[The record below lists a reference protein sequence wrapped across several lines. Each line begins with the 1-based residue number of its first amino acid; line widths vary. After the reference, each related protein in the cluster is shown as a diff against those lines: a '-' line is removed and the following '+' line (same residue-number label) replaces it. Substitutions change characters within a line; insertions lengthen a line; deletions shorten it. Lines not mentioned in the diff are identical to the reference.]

1 MTTRDHRGSLFVVS
15 APSGAGK
22 TTLCQRL
29 ASELENIRHSV
40 SYTTRK
46 PRKDEVNDRDY
57 TFIDRDTFMRMV
69 AADDFVEWAEV
80 HGNLYGTS
88 RNRIE
93 EMLVS
98 GVDVMLDIDT
108 QGAAQMR
115 KLRKAVCIFI
125 MPPSMEVLRQRI
137 DTRRSNS
144 PDDIE
149 LRLRRATD
157 EIREYKNYDYV
168 IVNDRFEDALAGLK
182 AIVTA
187 ERLRTERIN
196 PQWVNNFGI

>member
-1 MTTRDHRGSLFVVS
+1 MTMWKHRGSLFVVS

-29 ASELENIRHSV
+29 AYELDNIRHSV

-46 PRKDEVNDRDY
+46 PRKGEVNDRDY
-57 TFIDRDTFMRMV
+57 TFTDRDTFMRMV
-69 AADDFVEWAEV
+69 EADDFIEWAEV

-88 RNRIE
+88 KNRIE
-93 EMLVS
+93 DMLVL
-98 GVDVMLDIDT
+98 GMDVMLDIDT

-115 KLRKAVCIFI
+115 KLREAVYIFI

-137 DTRRSNS
+137 DTRMCNS
-144 PDDIE
+144 PDDIDM
-149 LRLRRATD
+149 RLRRATD

-187 ERLRTERIN
+187 ERLRTARIN
-196 PQWVNNFGI
+196 PQWVKNFGI

>member
-1 MTTRDHRGSLFVVS
+1 MTIWNHRGSLFVVS

-29 ASELENIRHSV
+29 ASELDNIRHSV
-40 SYTTRK
+40 SYTTRR
-46 PRKDEVNDRDY
+46 PRKGEVNDRDY
-57 TFIDRDTFMRMV
+57 TFTDRDTFMRMV
-69 AADDFVEWAEV
+69 ETDDFIEWAEV

-88 RNRIE
+88 KNRIE
-93 EMLVS
+93 DMLVS
-98 GVDVMLDIDT
+98 GMDVMLDIDT

-115 KLRKAVCIFI
+115 KLREAVYIFI

-137 DTRRSNS
+137 DTRMCNS
-144 PDDIE
+144 PDDIDM
-149 LRLRRATD
+149 RLRRATD

-187 ERLRTERIN
+187 ERLRTARIN
-196 PQWVNNFGI
+196 PQWVKNFGI

>member
-1 MTTRDHRGSLFVVS
+1 MWNHRGSLFVVS

-29 ASELENIRHSV
+29 ASEIENIRHSV

-46 PRKDEVNDRDY
+46 PRKGEINDRDY
-57 TFIDRDTFMRMV
+57 TFTDRDTFMRM
-69 AADDFVEWAEV
+69 AEADDFIEWAEV

-88 RNRIE
+88 KNRIE
-93 EMLVS
+93 DMLVS
-98 GVDVMLDIDT
+98 GMDVMLDIDT

-115 KLRKAVCIFI
+115 KLREAVYIFI
-125 MPPSMEVLRQRI
+125 MPPSMKVLRQRI
-137 DTRRSNS
+137 DTRMSNS
-144 PDDIE
+144 PDDIDM
-149 LRLRRATD
+149 RLRRATD

-187 ERLRTERIN
+187 ERLRTARIN
-196 PQWVNNFGI
+196 PQWVKNFGI

>member
-1 MTTRDHRGSLFVVS
+1 MWNHRGSLFVVS

-29 ASELENIRHSV
+29 ASEIEDIRHSV

-46 PRKDEVNDRDY
+46 PRKGEVNDRDY
-57 TFIDRDTFMRMV
+57 TFTDRDTFMRM
-69 AADDFVEWAEV
+69 AEADDFIEWAEV

-88 RNRIE
+88 KNRIE
-93 EMLVS
+93 DMLVS
-98 GVDVMLDIDT
+98 GMDVMLDIDT

-115 KLRKAVCIFI
+115 KLREAVYIFI

-137 DTRRSNS
+137 DTRMSNS
-144 PDDIE
+144 PDDIDI
-149 LRLRRATD
+149 RLRRATD

-187 ERLRTERIN
+187 ERLRTAMIN
-196 PQWVNNFGI
+196 PQWVKNFGI

>member
-1 MTTRDHRGSLFVVS
+1 MWNHRGSLFVVS

-29 ASELENIRHSV
+29 ASEIEDIRHSV

-46 PRKDEVNDRDY
+46 PRKGEVNDRDY
-57 TFIDRDTFMRMV
+57 TFTDRDTFMRM
-69 AADDFVEWAEV
+69 AEADDFIEWAEV

-88 RNRIE
+88 KNRIE
-93 EMLVS
+93 DMLVS
-98 GVDVMLDIDT
+98 GMDVMLDIDT

-115 KLRKAVCIFI
+115 KLREAVYIFI

-137 DTRRSNS
+137 DTRMSNS
-144 PDDIE
+144 PDDIDM
-149 LRLRRATD
+149 RLRRATD

-187 ERLRTERIN
+187 ERLRTAMIN
-196 PQWVNNFGI
+196 PQWVKNFGI

>member
-1 MTTRDHRGSLFVVS
+1 MTMWNHRGSLFVVS

-29 ASELENIRHSV
+29 ASEIEDIRHSV

-46 PRKDEVNDRDY
+46 PRKGEVNDRDY
-57 TFIDRDTFMRMV
+57 TFTDRDTFMRM
-69 AADDFVEWAEV
+69 AEADDFIEWAEV

-88 RNRIE
+88 KNRIE
-93 EMLVS
+93 DMLVS
-98 GVDVMLDIDT
+98 GMDVMLDIDT

-115 KLRKAVCIFI
+115 KLREAVYIFI

-137 DTRRSNS
+137 DTRMSNS
-144 PDDIE
+144 PDDIDM
-149 LRLRRATD
+149 RLRRATD

-187 ERLRTERIN
+187 ERLRTARIN
-196 PQWVNNFGI
+196 PQWVKNFGI

>member
-1 MTTRDHRGSLFVVS
+1 MWNHRGSLFVVS

-29 ASELENIRHSV
+29 ASEIEDIRHSV

-46 PRKDEVNDRDY
+46 PRKGEVNDRDY
-57 TFIDRDTFMRMV
+57 TFTDRDTFMRM
-69 AADDFVEWAEV
+69 AEADDFIEWAEV

-88 RNRIE
+88 KNRIE
-93 EMLVS
+93 DMLVS
-98 GVDVMLDIDT
+98 GMDVMLDIDT

-115 KLRKAVCIFI
+115 KLREAVYIFI

-137 DTRRSNS
+137 DTRMSNS
-144 PDDIE
+144 PDDIDI
-149 LRLRRATD
+149 RLRRATD

-187 ERLRTERIN
+187 ERLRTARIN
-196 PQWVNNFGI
+196 PQWVKNFGI

>member
-1 MTTRDHRGSLFVVS
+1 MTMWNHRGSLFVVS

-29 ASELENIRHSV
+29 ASEIENIRHSV

-46 PRKDEVNDRDY
+46 PRKGEINDRDY
-57 TFIDRDTFMRMV
+57 TFTDRDTFMRM
-69 AADDFVEWAEV
+69 AEADDFIEWAEV

-88 RNRIE
+88 KNRIE
-93 EMLVS
+93 DMLVS
-98 GVDVMLDIDT
+98 GMDVMLDIDT

-115 KLRKAVCIFI
+115 KLREAVYIFI

-137 DTRRSNS
+137 DTRMSNS
-144 PDDIE
+144 PDDIDI
-149 LRLRRATD
+149 RLRRATD

-187 ERLRTERIN
+187 ERLRTARIN
-196 PQWVNNFGI
+196 PQWVKNFGI

>member
-1 MTTRDHRGSLFVVS
+1 MWNHRGSLFVVS

-29 ASELENIRHSV
+29 ASEIENIRHSV

-46 PRKDEVNDRDY
+46 PRKGEVNDRDY
-57 TFIDRDTFMRMV
+57 TFTDRDTFMRM
-69 AADDFVEWAEV
+69 AEADDFIEWAEV

-88 RNRIE
+88 KNRIE
-93 EMLVS
+93 DMLVS
-98 GVDVMLDIDT
+98 GMDVMLDIDT

-115 KLRKAVCIFI
+115 KLREAVYIFI

-137 DTRRSNS
+137 DTRMSNS
-144 PDDIE
+144 PDDIDM
-149 LRLRRATD
+149 RLRRATD

-187 ERLRTERIN
+187 ERLRTARIN
-196 PQWVNNFGI
+196 PQWVKNFGI

>member
-1 MTTRDHRGSLFVVS
+1 MTIWNHRGSLFVVS

-29 ASELENIRHSV
+29 ASEFEDIRHSV

-46 PRKDEVNDRDY
+46 PRKGEVNDRDY
-57 TFIDRDTFMRMV
+57 TFTDRETFMRMV
-69 AADDFVEWAEV
+69 EADDFIEWAEV

-88 RNRIE
+88 KNRIE
-93 EMLVS
+93 DMLVS
-98 GVDVMLDIDT
+98 GMDVMLDIDT

-115 KLRKAVCIFI
+115 KLRKAVYIFI

-137 DTRRSNS
+137 DTRMSNS
-144 PDDIE
+144 PDDIDM
-149 LRLRRATD
+149 RLRRATD

-187 ERLRTERIN
+187 ERLRTARID
-196 PQWVNNFGI
+196 PQWVKNFGI

>member
-1 MTTRDHRGSLFVVS
+1 MTMWNHRGSLFVVS

-29 ASELENIRHSV
+29 ASEIENIRHSV

-46 PRKDEVNDRDY
+46 PRKGEINDRDY
-57 TFIDRDTFMRMV
+57 TFTDRDTFMRM
-69 AADDFVEWAEV
+69 AEADDFIEWAEV

-88 RNRIE
+88 KNRIE
-93 EMLVS
+93 DMLVS
-98 GVDVMLDIDT
+98 GMDVMLDIDT

-115 KLRKAVCIFI
+115 KLREAVYIFI

-137 DTRRSNS
+137 DTRMSNS
-144 PDDIE
+144 PDDIDM
-149 LRLRRATD
+149 RLRRATD

-187 ERLRTERIN
+187 ERLRTARIN
-196 PQWVNNFGI
+196 PQWVKNFGI

>member
-1 MTTRDHRGSLFVVS
+1 MWNHRGSLFVVS

-29 ASELENIRHSV
+29 ASEIENIRHSV

-46 PRKDEVNDRDY
+46 PRKGEINDRDY
-57 TFIDRDTFMRMV
+57 TFTDRDTFMRM
-69 AADDFVEWAEV
+69 AEADDFIEWAEV

-88 RNRIE
+88 KNRIE
-93 EMLVS
+93 DMLVS
-98 GVDVMLDIDT
+98 GMDVMLDIDT

-115 KLRKAVCIFI
+115 KLREAVYIFI

-137 DTRRSNS
+137 DTRMSNS
-144 PDDIE
+144 PDDIDM
-149 LRLRRATD
+149 RLRRATD

-187 ERLRTERIN
+187 ERLRTARIN
-196 PQWVNNFGI
+196 PQWVKNFGI

>member
-1 MTTRDHRGSLFVVS
+1 MWNHRGSLFVVS

-29 ASELENIRHSV
+29 ASEIEDIRHSV

-46 PRKDEVNDRDY
+46 PRKGEVNDRDY
-57 TFIDRDTFMRMV
+57 TFTDRETCMRMV
-69 AADDFVEWAEV
+69 EADDFIEWAEV

-88 RNRIE
+88 KNRIE
-93 EMLVS
+93 DMLVS
-98 GVDVMLDIDT
+98 GMDVMLDIDT

-115 KLRKAVCIFI
+115 KLRKAVYIFI

-137 DTRRSNS
+137 DTRMSNS
-144 PDDIE
+144 PDDIDM
-149 LRLRRATD
+149 RLRRATD

-187 ERLRTERIN
+187 ERLRTARIN
-196 PQWVNNFGI
+196 PQWVKNFGI

>member
-1 MTTRDHRGSLFVVS
+1 MWNHRGSLFVVS

-29 ASELENIRHSV
+29 ASEIENIRHSV

-46 PRKDEVNDRDY
+46 PRKGEINDRDY
-57 TFIDRDTFMRMV
+57 TFTDRDTFMRM
-69 AADDFVEWAEV
+69 ADADDFIEWAEV

-88 RNRIE
+88 KNRIE
-93 EMLVS
+93 DMLVS
-98 GVDVMLDIDT
+98 GMDVMLDIDT

-115 KLRKAVCIFI
+115 KLREAVYIFI

-137 DTRRSNS
+137 DTRMSNS
-144 PDDIE
+144 PDDIDM
-149 LRLRRATD
+149 RLRRATD

-182 AIVTA
+182 AIVAA
-187 ERLRTERIN
+187 ERLRTARIN
-196 PQWVNNFGI
+196 PQWVKNFGI